1 MVALLSDFEPS
12 TGTGATAWRR
22 MPARMKILY
31 ITTRQRTGGW
41 LAEAFAADSA
51 AEVLLEETVGMA
63 AGLSRLRD
71 ECFDAVLV
79 SHQPDV
85 LNALDLVEGY
95 RVGGADE
102 PIIVLGTQSE
112 QEMSALCH
120 EVGADGYLCIHT
132 ATTRNLIWVIA
143 RAVERHQLV
152 RENQRLNLTE
162 QTRLLREH
170 DEAADLLRQQRAM
183 LGESETDTNDSTEA
197 AISRLLPAELIHH
210 YRELLRTYIIMGS
223 GNLADE
229 LRCMSELLVVAG
241 ISARQ
246 AMQLHVQ
253 VLEEL
258 IRGLGSRSTRH
269 VMNRADLLVLELLLN
284 VAEGY
289 RSRYRERVNPP
300 SQMRLPGFD

>member
-1 MVALLSDFEPS
+1 MVGS
-12 TGTGATAWRR
+12 
-22 MPARMKILY
+22 
-31 ITTRQRTGGW
+31 
-41 LAEAFAADSA
+41 
-51 AEVLLEETVGMA
+51 A

-102 PIIVLGTQSE
+102 PIVVLGMQSE

-120 EVGADGYLCIHT
+120 EVGADGYLCVHT

-152 RENQRLNLTE
+152 RENQRLNLAE
-162 QTRLLREH
+162 QSRLLREH

-183 LGESETDTNDSTEA
+183 LGESEADADGSAEA
-197 AISRLLPAELIHH
+197 AISQLLPVELIDH
-210 YRELLRTYIIMGS
+210 YRELLRTYVIMGT
-223 GNLADE
+223 GNLAGE
-229 LRCMSELLVVAG
+229 LRCMAELLVIAG
-241 ISARQ
+241 VSAPQ
-246 AMQLHVQ
+246 TMQLHVQ

-269 VMNRADLLVLELLLN
+269 VMNRADPARLGTAAKRGRRIPRQVSGTRQSADANAAAGVLKI
-284 VAEGY
+284 GW
-289 RSRYRERVNPP
+289 
-300 SQMRLPGFD
+300 RL